1 VTDAAAS
8 ADDREE
14 LGTSLLFNLAWWRM
28 GADLATEIDTE
39 LEAYEGSE
47 GFLITPEPEEGDVP
61 ASYPEDSELQILAQR
76 PIPDVAE
83 DDPDTVYDPIRLYL
97 HEIGKVSLLNAR
109 DEKVLAREIELAR
122 SLREIKRSYLVRTG
136 GPASAADIASLV
148 KAEIGLAAPIICFL
162 REELGLPVIATVVR
176 NAAENRLPE
185 SIAGVFD
192 VQMVQNIALKLDISV
207 GETARQLKNL
217 SVQYGLLPGEAPGP
231 GGKLARQ
238 AASDRPPTI
247 VESVPFVKSDDKH
260 TSEFMDGIEQK
271 SQEASRHLIEANLRL
286 VVSVAKK
293 HIGRGMTLLDL
304 IQEGNIGLIRA
315 VEKFDH
321 HRGFKFSTYA
331 TWWIRQGITR
341 AIADQA
347 RTIRVPVHMID
358 SIRQLLRAKRDLAQE
373 YGREP
378 TPEEIGDRMG
388 LTGERARE
396 ILKVSQF
403 PLSLESPVGENGE
416 AHLGDF
422 IEDTRSVTP
431 AETASRQLLKDEIAT
446 ALSDLTPREQRVLVL
461 RFGLEDGRGRT
472 LGEVGVEFHVT
483 RERIRQIEAKAL
495 RKLRHP
501 RRSRR
506 LRGYLD
512 Q

>member
-1 VTDAAAS
+1 MGLEVSGFPSELAAGVTT
-8 ADDREE
+8 DD
-14 LGTSLLFNLAWWRM
+14 GYALAV
-28 GADLATEIDTE
+28 D
-39 LEAYEGSE
+39 
-47 GFLITPEPEEGDVP
+47 
-61 ASYPEDSELQILAQR
+61 PEDSELRSLV
-76 PIPDVAE
+76 PEPVSDLTD
-83 DDPDTVYDPIRLYL
+83 DDPETVYDPIRLYL
-97 HEIGKVSLLNAR
+97 HEIGRVELLSAR
-109 DEKVLAREIELAR
+109 DEKILARKIELAR
-122 SLREIKRSYLVRTG
+122 FLKDTRRAHLVKTG
-136 GPASAADIASLV
+136 QTASAADIADLV
-148 KAEIGLAAPIICFL
+148 RTEIALAAPILVFL
-162 REELGLPVIATVVR
+162 RQELGLPVAGSRVNNVP
-176 NAAENRLPE
+176 ENRLRD

-192 VQMVQNIALKLDISV
+192 PQMVQNIALKLDKSV
-207 GETARQLKNL
+207 SETGRLLKEL
-217 SVQYGLLPGEAPGP
+217 SVHYGLLPDEGHGP
-231 GGKLARQ
+231 PAE
-238 AASDRPPTI
+238 RPT
-247 VESVPFVKSDDKH
+247 FN
-260 TSEFMDGIEQK
+260 EFMDNIEQESK
-271 SQEASRHLIEANLRL
+271 DASQHLIEANLRL

-293 HIGRGMTLLDL
+293 HLGHGMTLLDL

-341 AIADQA
+341 ATADQA

-358 SIRQLLRAKRDLAQE
+358 AIRQLLRAKRDLAQE
-373 YGREP
+373 QGREP
-378 TPEEIGDRMG
+378 TPEEIGNRLG
-388 LTGERARE
+388 VTTERARE
-396 ILKVSQF
+396 ILKAAQF

-422 IEDTRSVTP
+422 IEDTRSVAP
-431 AETASRQLLKDEIAT
+431 ADTASRQLLKEEIAA
-446 ALSDLTPREQRVLVL
+446 ALSELTPREQRVLVL
-461 RFGLEDGRGRT
+461 RFGLEDGRART